1 MKLRAGDQRCRRAT
15 SAPGRTS
22 KPWWGVSGVLVLVS
36 AAALGGGACGGE
48 DQATGVGNSKLP
60 SGHSETVEHE
70 ACNEAG
76 NRVDVLDANGD
87 GKPDIKRVFDKG
99 TGKEVCRISDL
110 NHDGKPDLY
119 EYYDSNGVI
128 RRREA
133 DYDDNGVIDAI
144 EYYEGG
150 KLVRREYDT
159 TGQHRIDTWDYFDK
173 DSGRHTRRERDTNND
188 GKVDQWWTWEGDKVT
203 IVTDKNGDGKPDPDT
218 VMVLGATADG
228 GIGGPVSTQADSGLP
243 GPPPPPTLD
252 SKSTEPQR
260 APESAVLDAGGTT
273 SQGGGAGST
282 SSGDAG
288 AAPTRKGR

>member
-1 MKLRAGDQRCRRAT
+1 MKLR
-15 SAPGRTS
+15 SS
-22 KPWWGVSGVLVLVS
+22 KPWWGSPGVLFVLLCGGAAGWGVS
-36 AAALGGGACGGE
+36 ACGGE
-48 DQATGVGNSKLP
+48 DQASGVGNSKLP
-60 SGHSETVEHE
+60 SGHSESVEHE

-87 GKPDIKRVFDKG
+87 GKPDIKRVFDKSS
-99 TGKEVCRISDL
+99 GKEICRISDL
-110 NHDGKPDLY
+110 NHDGKADLY

-173 DSGRHTRRERDTNND
+173 DTGRHTRRERDTNND

-228 GIGGPVSTQADSGLP
+228 GIGSPIAMGLPDAGAPP

-252 SKSTEPQR
+252 MKPTEPQR
-260 APESAVLDAGGTT
+260 APENAVLDAGSAT
-273 SQGGGAGST
+273 SQGGGAAS

-288 AAPTRKGR
+288 ATKRKGH

>member
-1 MKLRAGDQRCRRAT
+1 MELRVGDQRCVLLLVFCGGVA
-15 SAPGRTS
+15 A
-22 KPWWGVSGVLVLVS
+22 WGQS
-36 AAALGGGACGGE
+36 ACGGE
-48 DQATGVGNSKLP
+48 DQASGVGNSKLP
-60 SGHSETVEHE
+60 SGHSESVEHE

-87 GKPDIKRVFDKG
+87 GKPDIKRVFDKSS
-99 TGKEVCRISDL
+99 GKEICRISDL

-133 DYDDNGVIDAI
+133 DYENNGVIDSI

-150 KLVRREYDT
+150 KLARREYDT

-218 VMVLGATADG
+218 VMVLSVSADG
-228 GIGGPVSTQADSGLP
+228 GIGSPITTGGPDAGGPP
-243 GPPPPPTLD
+243 GPPAPPTLD
-252 SKSTEPQR
+252 VKSTEPQQ
-260 APESAVLDAGGTT
+260 APEGAVLDAGSAT
-273 SQGGGAGST
+273 SQGGGAA
-282 SSGDAG
+282 SSSQDAG
-288 AAPTRKGR
+288 APKRKGR